1 MGNKKFNQIEVNK
14 IIDLYNS
21 GLLQREIADMF
32 NTSKSSIGRCLRE
45 NGITSRV
52 IISNSD
58 IKDIIS
64 EYLNGY
70 NIEFIAHNHNIG
82 TGRVSKFLKENNIN
96 IRTADVYNR
105 KYTLNENY
113 FDIIDAIWAI
123 HDSYVS
129 SCIYGTYAKSVG
141 KIDESLKTK
150 VLEIKRFLSEYDK
163 AVDMLADSGVYN
175 DNYRYDNNYKSLLAK
190 ILIKNK
196 SFMINVDVYKR
207 IKHNQL
213 INILCK
219 K

>member
-1 MGNKKFNQIEVNK
+1 MGNKKFNQIEINK

-52 IISNSD
+52 VISNSD

-82 TGRVSKFLKENNIN
+82 TGRVSKFLKENNTN

-113 FDIIDAIWAI
+113 FDIIDTQEKAYIVGLLFSDGCISEINNAISI
-123 HDSYVS
+123 
-129 SCIYGTYAKSVG
+129 
-141 KIDESLKTK
+141 SLK
-150 VLEIKRFLSEYDK
+150 EEDK
-163 AVDMLADSGVYN
+163 D
-175 DNYRYDNNYKSLLAK
+175 
-190 ILIKNK
+190 ILFKNK
-196 SFMINVDVYKR
+196 
-207 IKHNQL
+207 
-213 INILCK
+213 
-219 K
+219 

>member
-52 IISNSD
+52 VISNSD

-113 FDIIDAIWAI
+113 FDIIDTPNKAYILGFLYADGSNTESKCTI
-123 HDSYVS
+123 SMSLQEEDGYILEKYVKRLV
-129 SCIYGTYAKSVG
+129 AKNH
-141 KIDESLKTK
+141 
-150 VLEIKRFLSEYDK
+150 LS
-163 AVDMLADSGVYN
+163 
-175 DNYRYDNNYKSLLAK
+175 
-190 ILIKNK
+190 
-196 SFMINVDVYKR
+196 F
-207 IKHNQL
+207 
-213 INILCK
+213 
-219 K
+219 